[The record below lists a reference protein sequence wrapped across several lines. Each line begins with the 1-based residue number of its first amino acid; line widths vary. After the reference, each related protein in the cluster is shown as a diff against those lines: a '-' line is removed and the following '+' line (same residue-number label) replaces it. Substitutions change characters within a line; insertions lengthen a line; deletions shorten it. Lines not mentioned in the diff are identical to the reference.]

1 MMYSEFITLLYSII
15 RSENKR
21 FVMKKKLLT
30 LLSIAVLTAS
40 TGMSYAKTTNNS
52 DLITAIKLYKA
63 QDYTSSYLKLQNSI
77 RKDPSNPLAYYY
89 LAMVYSQLGNAEE
102 AKNNYEKTVSLTSE
116 NSKLHKYAVKGRV
129 CLESEEACRE
139 FKNNEENDLINGKY
153 TKGFSK
159 KARGEYEKLK
169 IENLMREMNRSDD
182 IPASNFRDYK
192 DFSSMN
198 NQAAPS
204 NDEIVAAIRTLQNAG
219 LMNSVTNSYS
229 DLSLL
234 TGLESQQNNWYG
246 AYNNGQLSPQ
256 VIQAMLS
263 NNMSFGF

>member
-1 MMYSEFITLLYSII
+1 MMYSEFLTLLYSII

-21 FVMKKKLLT
+21 SVMKRKLLT

-52 DLITAIKLYKA
+52 ELVTAIKLYKA
-63 QDYTSSYLKLQNSI
+63 QDYTSSYSKLQTSI
-77 RKDPSNPLAYYY
+77 KKDPSNPLAYYY

-102 AKNNYEKTVSLTSE
+102 AKKNYEKTVTLTNE
-116 NSKLHKYAVKGRV
+116 NSKLHDYALKGRI
-129 CLESEEACRE
+129 CLESEEACKE
-139 FKNNEENDLINGKY
+139 FKDKQASSLENL

-159 KARGEYEKLK
+159 KVHGEYEKLK

-182 IPASNFRDYK
+182 IPASDFREYR

-219 LMNSVTNSYS
+219 LMNSVTNGYS